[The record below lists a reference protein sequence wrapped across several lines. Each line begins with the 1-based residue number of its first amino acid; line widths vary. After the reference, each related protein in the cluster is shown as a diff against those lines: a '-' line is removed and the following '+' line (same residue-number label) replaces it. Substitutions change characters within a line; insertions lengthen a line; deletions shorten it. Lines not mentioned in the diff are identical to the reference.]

1 MRTATE
7 KRPRARIIRLVING
21 LSPEGLIFVEAR
33 SPAFALSNRD
43 GLDDRG
49 PMCPTLNDACLND
62 ACLNDAY
69 PGHDAAE
76 RTSIEYIGK
85 DQARFLAPQV

>member
-62 ACLNDAY
+62 AY